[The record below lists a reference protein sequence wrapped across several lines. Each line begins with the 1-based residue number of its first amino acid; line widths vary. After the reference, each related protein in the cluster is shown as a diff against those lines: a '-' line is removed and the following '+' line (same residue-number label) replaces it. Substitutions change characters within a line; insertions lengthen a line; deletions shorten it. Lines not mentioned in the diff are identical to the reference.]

1 MFRSLSQI
9 GPFVLVVAKGMADAQ
24 DTRMPKKIQGEVR
37 GPFGSMHALFAAADR
52 ALAAI
57 KV

>member
-1 MFRSLSQI
+1 
-9 GPFVLVVAKGMADAQ
+9 VLVVAKGMADAQ